1 MSAFTRASHWLRWV
15 VRGRTGSSAVV
26 QSIVVRI
33 LILGTTLFS
42 GVITARNL
50 GPAGR
55 GMQGAMM
62 LWPGLLAGL
71 LTLGVPVGIKYQA
84 RKHQGEQ
91 ASLFSTALVLGLGL
105 GIIAMVIGIVGIPH
119 WIAKYDEQSI
129 RFAQYLMIFA
139 PLTLLMFILSAI
151 LEVNFDFTSSNA
163 LRYAP
168 ALLVLIGLLALV
180 VLHRFTPYDTAF
192 VYTFAFVPP
201 AVVLALR
208 IRKTFTFTLRD
219 FKRSSRRLLSYG
231 ARIYISD
238 VLTIFGAQIDQLLVV
253 GLLSATNLGT
263 YTVALTASRI
273 LNVFQNSVTLVL
285 LPKASGLAHREVAS
299 MVGRAARVTTALTL
313 VSGVPLI
320 AALPLILP
328 FLYGKEFI
336 AAIRIAQILTLE
348 SIIASATIVHVQTFM
363 ATNRPG
369 MSAILQLMGLAL
381 AVPLMLLLI
390 PRLGLAGAAFA
401 LLASTV
407 ARFIVVLVSYPLLLK
422 LAPPALILNKD
433 DIAYLRDVLRQRN
446 AGPNHA

>member
-15 VRGRTGSSAVV
+15 ARGGTGSSAVV

-55 GMQGAMM
+55 GIQGAMM

-91 ASLFSTALVLGLGL
+91 ASLFSAALVLGLAL
-105 GIIAMVIGIVGIPH
+105 GIIAMLIGILGIPH
-119 WIAKYDEQSI
+119 WIARYDEQSI

-151 LEVNFDFTSSNA
+151 LEVNFDFSSSNA

-168 ALLVLIGLLALV
+168 SFLVLVGLLALIV
-180 VLHRFTPYDTAF
+180 VHRFTPFATALLYQF
-192 VYTFAFVPP
+192 SSVPA
-201 AVVLALR
+201 AVVIAVRLRKIFKFTLQDFERSARRLFTYGLR
-208 IRKTFTFTLRD
+208 I
-219 FKRSSRRLLSYG
+219 YV
-231 ARIYISD
+231 SD

-253 GLLSATNLGT
+253 GLLSAENLGT
-263 YTVALTASRI
+263 YAVALTASRI

-285 LPKASGLAHREVAS
+285 LPKAAGLAHKEVVD

-313 VSGVPLI
+313 VSGVILI
-320 AALPLILP
+320 TALPLILP
-328 FLYGKEFI
+328 LLYGRNF
-336 AAIRIAQILTLE
+336 AAAVKVAQILTVE

-363 ATNRPG
+363 ATNRPT
-369 MSAILQLMGLAL
+369 MAAVLQLAGLAL
-381 AVPLMLLLI
+381 AVPLMLVLI
-390 PRLGLAGAAFA
+390 PRIGLAGAAIA

-407 ARFIVVLVSYPLLLK
+407 ARFIVILVSYPLLLK
-422 LAPPALILNKD
+422 LPPPALILNAG
-433 DIAYLRDVLRQRN
+433 DIAYLRDILRQRN
-446 AGPNHA
+446 RGATPG